1 MGAAALSLLAGMA
14 SGYATKSAE
23 EEKLGS
29 KFGEYAFS
37 TLYDNYKTSKK
48 DYDER
53 QNLYIDT
60 ATKLR
65 EFSNNYGYSVSEG
78 ELKEAISSPSFVS
91 EFSRAMTKPDFDP
104 SKVEWQKLFSK
115 IDKEKTKDFTGSVE
129 DFIKGEFK
137 MPTAT
142 SVGEGVLKQ
151 QAPISGLY
159 AGAREK
165 GYKTTFEGAA
175 KASGVPMESLMGAS
189 GGITPKTTIS
199 GSKSQFNFDA
209 FRPESLDDIGRR
221 LSMEQYNLTA
231 NVDPKNPPLNHKELV
246 DQNNQQLLR
255 WREAKRSIN
264 PSADSFTEMK
274 SDAMTGLAH
283 ARQTNDKEKINA
295 ALAKLND
302 ITEIEYLA
310 ANSHGGPESQEK
322 AEARL
327 MSNAVKISKMPKGKE
342 RDDLEKTNNDEMK
355 TRAKFYKI
363 FREEKGLTEGEKD
376 RQVGLA
382 TLANMLRRNIFEY
395 TLPKGAITPQ
405 ADGSFTIN
413 NLPGLKDEQI
423 KAAGMTV
430 QKRLIEMLTNNGV
443 PVDNASKQI
452 LMANLV
458 NFDANGKATVNSN
471 LGPFLL
477 PSTEAPTTPSQPT
490 AAPTPQAA
498 LPKPPVA
505 APTAPP
511 ATAPA
516 APTAPPATAPA
527 APTPVNAPV
536 TVKLPNGKTATFP
549 NAKAAEEFK
558 TRAGIK

>member
-37 TLYDNYKTSKK
+37 TLYKSYEEGKK
-48 DYDER
+48 SYDER
-53 QNLYIDT
+53 QSLYIDT

-65 EFSNNYGYSVSEG
+65 EFSNTYGYKVSEG
-78 ELKEAISSPSFVS
+78 ELKEAMSSPAFVS

-115 IDKEKTKDFTGSVE
+115 VDKEKADQFTGSVE

-142 SVGEGVLKQ
+142 EVAEGVLKP
-151 QAPISGLY
+151 QAPVSGLY
-159 AGAREK
+159 AGARER

-199 GSKSQFNFDA
+199 GSKSQFEFGA
-209 FRPESLDDIGRR
+209 FRPEDLDDIGRR
-221 LSMEQYNLTA
+221 LSIEQYNLTA
-231 NVDPKNPPLNHKELV
+231 NVDPKNPPKNHKELV

-264 PSADSFTEMK
+264 PNSDSFTEMK
-274 SDAMTGLAH
+274 SDAMTSLAY
-283 ARQTNDKEKINA
+283 ARQTKDQKKIDA

-302 ITEIEYLA
+302 ITEIEYIA

-327 MSNAVKISKMPKGKE
+327 MSNAVKISKMPKGAE
-342 RDDLEKTNNDEMK
+342 RDELEKANNDEMK

-363 FREEKGLTEGEKD
+363 FREEKGLSKD
-376 RQVGLA
+376 EENRQVGLA
-382 TLANMLRRNIFEY
+382 TAANMLKRNIFEF

-423 KAAGMTV
+423 KAAGIAV

-443 PVDNASKQI
+443 PVDNASKVI

-477 PSTEAPTTPSQPT
+477 PPTEASTTSSQPT
-490 AAPTPQAA
+490 AAPTPSKT
-498 LPKPPVA
+498 LTMPPVA

-511 ATAPA
+511 AAAPSTPATPKINISDERQKAAAAIAQGAPA
-516 APTAPPATAPA
+516 DK
-527 APTPVNAPV
+527 
-536 TVKLPNGKTATFP
+536 VKALFKQKT
-549 NAKAAEEFK
+549 
-558 TRAGIK
+558 GQDY

>member
-1 MGAAALSLLAGMA
+1 MGAAAFSLLAGIA

-37 TLYDNYKTSKK
+37 TLYDGYKTAKK

-65 EFSNNYGYSVSEG
+65 EFSNTYGYKVSEG
-78 ELKEAISSPSFVS
+78 ELKEAMSSPAFVS
-91 EFSRAMTKPDFDP
+91 EFSRAMTKQDFDP

-115 IDKEKTKDFTGSVE
+115 VDKEKADQFAGSVE

-142 SVGEGVLKQ
+142 SVAEGALKP
-151 QAPISGLY
+151 QAPVSGLY

-175 KASGVPMESLMGAS
+175 KASGVSMESLMGAS

-199 GSKSQFNFDA
+199 GSKSQFEFGA
-209 FRPESLDDIGRR
+209 FRPEDLDDIGRR
-221 LSMEQYNLTA
+221 LAKQRVNLTV
-231 NVDPKNPPLNHKELV
+231 NVDPENPPLNQKELV
-246 DQNNQQLLR
+246 AQVDQDLSR

-264 PSADSFTEMK
+264 PTSDSFTEMK

-283 ARQTNDKEKINA
+283 ARQTKDQKKIEE

-327 MSNAVKISKMPKGKE
+327 MSNAVKISKMPKGE
-342 RDDLEKTNNDEMK
+342 ARDELEQANNDEMR

-363 FREEKGLTEGEKD
+363 FREEKGLTQSDKD
-376 RQVGLA
+376 NQVNKA
-382 TLANMLRRNIFEY
+382 TIASMLRRNIFEVM
-395 TLPKGAITPQ
+395 LPKGAITPQ

-413 NLPGLKDEQI
+413 SLPGLKDEQI
-423 KAAGMTV
+423 KAAAMTV
-430 QKRLIEMLTNNGV
+430 QKRLIEMFTNNGV
-443 PVDNASKQI
+443 PVDNASKLI
-452 LMANLV
+452 LMANMV

-471 LGPFLL
+471 LGPLSSEPPPLF
-477 PSTEAPTTPSQPT
+477 PTTGPTTPSQPP
-490 AAPTPQAA
+490 AATTPSRTLAMPT
-498 LPKPPVA
+498 VA

-511 ATAPA
+511 AAV
-516 APTAPPATAPA
+516 PATSAPSKINIA
-527 APTPVNAPV
+527 DERQ
-536 TVKLPNGKTATFP
+536 
-549 NAKAAEEFK
+549 KAAAAIAKGAPEDKVKAVFK
-558 TRAGIK
+558 QKTGQDY